1 MASVLVASEGSRV
14 IPDNRNLACPYR
26 PAKNLLCSASV
37 MAVVVNNRKKSIH
50 CDTEDFDRCPL
61 FLAKVLR
68 G

>member
-1 MASVLVASEGSRV
+1 MTSALVAAQGSRV
-14 IPDNRNLACPYR
+14 LADNRNPACPYR
-26 PAKNLLCSASV
+26 PAHNLLCSASV
-37 MAVVVNNRKKSIH
+37 MAVVVDNRKKSIH